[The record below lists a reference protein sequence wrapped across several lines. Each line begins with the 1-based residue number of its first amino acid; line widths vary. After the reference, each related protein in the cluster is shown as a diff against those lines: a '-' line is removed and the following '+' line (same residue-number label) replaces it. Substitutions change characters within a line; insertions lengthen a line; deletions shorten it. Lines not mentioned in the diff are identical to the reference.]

1 VECTTCVSLIGFV
14 VGALIGLTGLGGGVL
29 LLPLLIYGVQ
39 TPPLVAIGSGAA
51 FSALTKVSA
60 AVVHWR
66 QGNVDW
72 ALAGAMAVGSVP
84 GALAGVAILGYLRSR
99 YGEGVNDLLMTLI
112 GVLLVTVPLLLV
124 FQHRLERS
132 GGISFR
138 EYLPRWLNRYNG
150 AFFIGIEGGLLV
162 GLTSVG
168 AGSVIILLLLLF
180 YRLTPQ
186 VLVGTDIVHA
196 VILTGVT
203 GIAHLGLGTVDF
215 GLVGWL
221 IVGSMP
227 GVLIGSALTRVVS
240 GSRIRGVLLVVLLTT
255 GLSMLG
261 ALNFIIDGP

>member
-1 VECTTCVSLIGFV
+1 M
-14 VGALIGLTGLGGGVL
+14 
-29 LLPLLIYGVQ
+29 
-39 TPPLVAIGSGAA
+39 
-51 FSALTKVSA
+51 
-60 AVVHWR
+60 VHWR
-66 QGNVDW
+66 QGNVEW
-72 ALAGAMAVGSVP
+72 
-84 GALAGVAILGYLRSR
+84 ALAGVAILGYLRSH
-99 YGEGVNDLLMTLI
+99 YGEMGNDLLMTLI

-138 EYLPRWLNRYNG
+138 DYLPRWLNRYNG

-227 GVLIGSALTRVVS
+227 RVIIGSTLPRVVS
-240 GSRIRGVLLVVLLTT
+240 ASRIRGVLLVVLLTT

-261 ALNFIIDGP
+261 VVSFF

>member
-1 VECTTCVSLIGFV
+1 MG
-14 VGALIGLTGLGGGVL
+14 
-29 LLPLLIYGVQ
+29 
-39 TPPLVAIGSGAA
+39 
-51 FSALTKVSA
+51 
-60 AVVHWR
+60 
-66 QGNVDW
+66 
-72 ALAGAMAVGSVP
+72 
-84 GALAGVAILGYLRSR
+84 
-99 YGEGVNDLLMTLI
+99 NDLLMTFI

-138 EYLPRWLNRYNG
+138 NHLPRWLNRYNG

-227 GVLIGSALTRVVS
+227 GVLIGSTLTRVVS
-240 GSRIRGVLLVVLLTT
+240 GSKIRGVLLVVLLTT

-261 ALNFIIDGP
+261 VVSFF

>member
-1 VECTTCVSLIGFV
+1 
-14 VGALIGLTGLGGGVL
+14 
-29 LLPLLIYGVQ
+29 
-39 TPPLVAIGSGAA
+39 
-51 FSALTKVSA
+51 
-60 AVVHWR
+60 
-66 QGNVDW
+66 
-72 ALAGAMAVGSVP
+72 
-84 GALAGVAILGYLRSR
+84 
-99 YGEGVNDLLMTLI
+99 MTFI

-138 EYLPRWLNRYNG
+138 NHLPRWLNRYNG

-168 AGSVIILLLLLF
+168 AGSVIILLF

-227 GVLIGSALTRVVS
+227 GVLIGSTLTRVVS

-261 ALNFIIDGP
+261 ALNFF

>member
-1 VECTTCVSLIGFV
+1 M
-14 VGALIGLTGLGGGVL
+14 
-29 LLPLLIYGVQ
+29 
-39 TPPLVAIGSGAA
+39 
-51 FSALTKVSA
+51 
-60 AVVHWR
+60 VHWR
-66 QGNVDW
+66 QGNVEW
-72 ALAGAMAVGSVP
+72 
-84 GALAGVAILGYLRSR
+84 ALAGVAILGYLRSR
-99 YGEGVNDLLMTLI
+99 YGEMGNDLLMTLI

-138 EYLPRWLNRYNG
+138 DYLPRWLNRYNG

-162 GLTSVG
+162 GLTLVG
-168 AGSVIILLLLLF
+168 AGSVIILLLL

-227 GVLIGSALTRVVS
+227 GVLIGSTLTRVVS
-240 GSRIRGVLLVVLLTT
+240 GSKIPGVLLVVLLTT

-261 ALNFIIDGP
+261 ALNFISKND